1 MNEQGLESLSKVGFF
16 LELVHKTNKI
26 THASYEIVTEPK
38 KVKAS
43 LNLRNIPVQSKP
55 QRFRHSLGRSD
66 VEKLIRIAKDLELHV
81 ERLEL
86 LVPEGTLRLRTNDRI
101 SGSGLNIFGLNI
113 DIFGSNKTELEKVI
127 ISNRDFKLYSN
138 NISNSFIGKEN
149 ANIFTIYSSDYI
161 PGGKPIQLQGGNISR
176 QDGLWTARSI

>member
-16 LELVHKTNKI
+16 LELIHKTNKI

-55 QRFRHSLGRSD
+55 QRFRYSLGRSD
-66 VEKLIRIAKDLELHV
+66 IEKLIRIAKNLKLQV

-86 LVPEGTLRLRTNDRI
+86 LVPEGTLRLRTNNII

-113 DIFGSNKTELEKVI
+113 DIFRSNKTEFEKII
-127 ISNRDFKLYSN
+127 ISNRDFKIYSN

-149 ANIFTIYSSDYI
+149 ANIFTIYSSNYL
-161 PGGKPIQLQGGNISR
+161 PEGKPIQFQRDHISR
-176 QDGLWTARSI
+176 QVNL